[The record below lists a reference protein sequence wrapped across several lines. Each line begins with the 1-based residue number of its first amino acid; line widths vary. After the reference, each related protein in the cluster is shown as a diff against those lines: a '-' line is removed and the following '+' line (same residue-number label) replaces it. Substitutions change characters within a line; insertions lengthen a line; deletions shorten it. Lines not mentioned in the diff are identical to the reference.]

1 MVEVVRP
8 GGLVLLRH
16 KRNEGESA
24 RYGGLHQWNFDVVDD
39 RLRLW
44 NDGAEVD
51 VGSALKGRA
60 LTTAWL
66 EDNEVVARLV
76 VDGSD

>member
-8 GGLVLLRH
+8 GGVVLLRH

-24 RYGGLHQWNFDVVDD
+24 RYQGLHQWNFDVTDESLV
-39 RLRLW
+39 LW
-44 NDGAEVD
+44 NNAVALD
-51 VGSALKGRA
+51 VGSALGA
-60 LTTAWL
+60 GVVTTAWI

-76 VDGSD
+76 VAERA